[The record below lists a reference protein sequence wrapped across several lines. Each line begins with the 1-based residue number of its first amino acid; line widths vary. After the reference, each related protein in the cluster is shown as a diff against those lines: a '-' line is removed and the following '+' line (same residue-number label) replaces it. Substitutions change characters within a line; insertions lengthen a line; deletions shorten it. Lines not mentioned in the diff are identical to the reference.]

1 MTRYEAYVEKSWR
14 EHGLA
19 HVVVVRTREN
29 GLADYGMFQV
39 DLWCLG
45 VREAQAEMDLPVEV
59 CREFLDEQ
67 LDETEREAL
76 HPACAKKL
84 IEGAIAY
91 AEHLGFAPHRDF
103 RKARRVLA
111 GIDAALCP
119 TEFTYGHNGRPHYVP
134 DEDDSEE
141 RVERV
146 LAILEA
152 RVGPDG
158 FDYEEMDYESGIA
171 ALRDELRE
179 WLDDEPEGVPRLYAL
194 SGMITAALICP
205 GEISFN
211 ELIQELWA
219 DVGERIWAD
228 ADEFQEFAN
237 LFRDYWNYLATRVRE
252 SAAAKTEADAQ
263 PIDIWPEELPE
274 DDPRPIAAASVEWAG
289 GFLRVTEVW
298 PEAWEEALQRPQL
311 APHWEVVRWWADFMD
326 EDNRNRIA
334 DAAEATPS
342 RTLTKSVVALTRALR
357 PMWAT

>member
-19 HVVVVRTREN
+19 HVVVVRRREN

-45 VREAQAEMDLPVEV
+45 VKEAQGETDVPSEALD
-59 CREFLDEQ
+59 EFLEEQ
-67 LDETEREAL
+67 LSQTQRESI

-84 IEGAIAY
+84 IEGAVAY
-91 AEHLGFAPHRDF
+91 AERLGFSPHRDF
-103 RKARRVLA
+103 RKARRALSGV
-111 GIDAALCP
+111 DAALCP
-119 TEFTYGHNGRPHYVP
+119 TEFTYGHEGRPRYVP
-134 DEDDSEE
+134 AEEDSEE
-141 RVERV
+141 RIERV

-152 RVGPDG
+152 RVGPEG
-158 FDYEEMDYESGIA
+158 FDYEEMDQDEGIA
-171 ALRDELRE
+171 ALRDDLKA
-179 WLDDEPEGVPRLYAL
+179 WLDDEPEGVPRFYMV

-205 GEISFN
+205 NEVSFN

-219 DVGERIWAD
+219 DVGERVWTDGA
-228 ADEFQEFAN
+228 EFQEFAD
-237 LFRDYWNYLATRVRE
+237 LFTDYWNYLATRVRE
-252 SAAAKTEADAQ
+252 AASANTEADQQ

-274 DDPRPIAAASVEWAG
+274 DDPLPITAASVEWAS
-289 GFLRVTEVW
+289 GFLRCTEIW
-298 PEAWEEALQRPQL
+298 PEAWADALQRPEL
-311 APHWEVVRWWADFMD
+311 APHWEVLRWWADFVK

-357 PMWAT
+357 PEWT